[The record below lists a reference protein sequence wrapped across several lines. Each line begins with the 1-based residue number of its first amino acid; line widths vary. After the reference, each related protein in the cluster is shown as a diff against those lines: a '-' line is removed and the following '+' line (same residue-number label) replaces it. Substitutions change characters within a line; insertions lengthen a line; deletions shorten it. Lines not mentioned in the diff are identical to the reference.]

1 MKSSILILAL
11 FASASLLPA
20 QDIKQQF
27 EAKIFQDGDFALN
40 YRIKVPPNIKQGD
53 KVPLILFL
61 HGAGERGNDNAIQL
75 RHGIPSI
82 NSYIQRKAIPA
93 IVIAPQCPSGMKWV
107 DVPWNDEEH
116 TMPPTPS
123 KPMHAVRAL
132 MEQTLAEMPVDQS
145 RIYISGISMG
155 GFGTWDYL
163 QRNPELFAA
172 GLPICG
178 GGDTAEAAKLVNIPI
193 WTFHGDQDTSVK
205 TRRSRDMSQAI
216 KDAGGSLI
224 KYTEYP
230 GVGHDS
236 WTQTYANDEVLDWLF
251 AQKK

>member
-1 MKSSILILAL
+1 MKSAILVSAL
-11 FASASLLPA
+11 FISSSLLDA

-27 EAKIFQDGDFALN
+27 EAKTFKDGDFALN
-40 YRIKVPPNIKQGD
+40 YRIKVPPNIEPGE
-53 KVPLILFL
+53 KVPLVLFL
-61 HGAGERGNDNAIQL
+61 HGAGERGNDNAAQL

-82 NSYIQRKAIPA
+82 NSYVERKGVTAI
-93 IVIAPQCPSGMKWV
+93 IIAPQCPAGMQWV
-107 DVPWNDEEH
+107 DVPWSDEAH
-116 TMPPTPS
+116 TMPASPS
-123 KPMHAVRAL
+123 KPMQAVRAL
-132 MEQTLAEMPVDQS
+132 LKQALTELPVDRS
-145 RIYISGISMG
+145 RVYISGISMG

-163 QRNPELFAA
+163 QREPGLFAA

-178 GGDTAEAAKLVNIPI
+178 GGDTAEAGKLTKIPV
-193 WTFHGDQDTSVK
+193 WTFHGDQDKAVK
-205 TRRSRDMSQAI
+205 TQRSRNMSQSI

-236 WTQTYANDEVLDWLF
+236 WTQTYANDAVLDWLF